1 MCQIGR
7 EIENNNIICLC
18 KLNKLKEYMRV
29 MPIKDKETVLGYFA
43 ALSVL
48 FKVLKL
54 EERYFL
60 ISLSIF

>member
-7 EIENNNIICLC
+7 ETENNNIICLC
-18 KLNKLKEYMRV
+18 KLKKLKGYIRV
-29 MPIKDKETVLGYFA
+29 MPIKDKEIVLGCFIA
-43 ALSVL
+43 FSVL

-54 EERYFL
+54 EKYYFL